1 MSKIKI
7 SIFTPVFNEEDNI
20 QDVYLE
26 VKSIMDDLSEKYDYE
41 HVFSDN
47 CSSDQSLKIL
57 KNISKKDINVK
68 IIALSR
74 NFGTAKS
81 TLNGILRCSGDAV
94 IHMDAD
100 LQDPP
105 NMIVPFIEKWESG
118 FKIVYGVRTD
128 REEGWIMKKIRNLF
142 YFIANKLSDEELI
155 PYVGE
160 FRLIDK
166 RIVAELKMIANRNP
180 YLRGEIANLGF
191 PQIGLPYKRRKRNK
205 GKSNANILIYF
216 ETAIHAIVSHSTMLL
231 RISTIVGILVTIFCF
246 SLIIIHVFLKFI
258 YGVDVPGI
266 TTIII
271 LVSFFSGIQMI
282 FLGIIGE
289 YIAKISDQS
298 IDRPLVIEEELFGF
312 GKDIN

>member
-1 MSKIKI
+1 MGKKNI

-20 QDVYLE
+20 QDVYQA
-26 VKSIMDDLSEKYDYE
+26 VKSVMHDISEKYDYE

-47 CSSDQSLKIL
+47 CSSDQSLNIL
-57 KNISKKDINVK
+57 KNISKKDNKVK

-81 TLNGILRCSGDAV
+81 TLNGILRCAGDAV

-105 NMIVPFIEKWESG
+105 NMIAPFIEKWESG
-118 FKIVYGVRTD
+118 FKIVYGVRAD

-155 PYVGE
+155 PYVGD

-166 RIVAELKMIANRNP
+166 RIVTELKMIKNRNP

-191 PQIGLPYKRRKRNK
+191 SQIGIPYKRRKRNK
-205 GKSNANILIYF
+205 GASNANILIYF
-216 ETAIHAIVSHSTMLL
+216 ETAIHAIICHSTMLL
-231 RISTIVGILVTIFCF
+231 RLSTIIGILVTIFCF
-246 SLIIIHVFLKFI
+246 SLIITYVFLKFM
-258 YGVDVPGI
+258 YGVEVPGL

-271 LVSFFSGIQMI
+271 LVAFFAGVQMI

-289 YIAKISDQS
+289 YIAKIFDQS
-298 IDRPLVIEEELFGF
+298 IERPIVIEEELIGF
-312 GKDIN
+312 DKDKN

>member
-1 MSKIKI
+1 MEKKNI

-20 QDVYLE
+20 QDVYQA
-26 VKSIMDDLSEKYDYE
+26 VKNVMHDISEKYDYE

-47 CSSDQSLKIL
+47 CSSDQSLNIL
-57 KNISKKDINVK
+57 KNISKKDNKVK

-81 TLNGILRCSGDAV
+81 TLNGILRCAGDAV

-105 NMIVPFIEKWESG
+105 NMIAPFIEKWESG
-118 FKIVYGVRTD
+118 FKIVYGVRAD

-155 PYVGE
+155 PYVGD

-166 RIVAELKMIANRNP
+166 RIVTELKMIKNRNP

-191 PQIGLPYKRRKRNK
+191 SQIGIPYKRRKRNK
-205 GKSNANILIYF
+205 GESNANILIYF
-216 ETAIHAIVSHSTMLL
+216 ETAIHAIICHSTMLL
-231 RISTIVGILVTIFCF
+231 RLSTIIGILVTIFCF
-246 SLIIIHVFLKFI
+246 SLIITYVFLKFM
-258 YGVDVPGI
+258 YGVEVPGL

-271 LVSFFSGIQMI
+271 LVAFFAGVQMI

-289 YIAKISDQS
+289 YIAKIFDQS
-298 IDRPLVIEEELFGF
+298 IERPIVIEEELIGF
-312 GKDIN
+312 DKDKN